1 MAILFAAPREVERDR
16 EVADGPAG
24 CATPPAA
31 MKAPPAHSLGVDG
44 VAAAAAAAA
53 IVGNAVTA
61 VVSADGADAFSTRF
75 ARMDTR
81 RRR

>member
-16 EVADGPAG
+16 EVADGQAG

-44 VAAAAAAAA
+44 VAAAAAAA